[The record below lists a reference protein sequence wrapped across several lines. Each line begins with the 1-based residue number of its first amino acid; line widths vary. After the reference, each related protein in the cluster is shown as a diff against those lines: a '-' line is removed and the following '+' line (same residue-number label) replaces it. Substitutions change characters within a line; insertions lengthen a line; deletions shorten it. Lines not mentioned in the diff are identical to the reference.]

1 MGEKQISL
9 ALGIVVAILFLFWI
23 IKSLVTG
30 AGVPNLIIQ
39 NMAAFKRN
47 IPALAF
53 AGKSYEHIQY
63 AMKSPAEYLDIY
75 VPDAQEKPPLLILVH
90 GGAFI

>member
-47 IPALAF
+47 IPALA
-53 AGKSYEHIQY
+53 
-63 AMKSPAEYLDIY
+63 L
-75 VPDAQEKPPLLILVH
+75 QEKAMNISNMR
-90 GGAFI
+90 